1 MPALEMKVSKQGLTQ
16 MMRALPRLEDAVLD
30 LAGEA
35 IVDEAQRRVPVR
47 TGDLLSSIGYYR
59 ESQGRYKVVAGMFY
73 ASFVEYGT
81 RFMAARPYL
90 RPAFER
96 VNWLT
101 LAQQA
106 VRRLGF

>member
-1 MPALEMKVSKQGLTQ
+1 MMK
-16 MMRALPRLEDAVLD
+16 ALPRVEDAILD
-30 LAGEA
+30 LAAET
-35 IVDEAQRRVPVR
+35 IVDEAQRIVPVR
-47 TGDLLSSIGYYR
+47 TGDLLGSIGYYR
-59 ESQGRYKVVAGMFY
+59 ESQGRFKVVAGMFY

-101 LAQQA
+101 LARQA
-106 VRRLGF
+106 IRRLGL